1 MKTPHKRSIL
11 SAVLQQTTL
20 QGQILLHVQGL
31 GVPSC
36 CHGQAA
42 TFSLPQPNF
51 LPPQKPSP
59 DPSSQIQKATYTTE
73 QTQEMRHALQITLPA
88 LNIILPCI
96 KCMKKILEK
105 NMHSY

>member
-11 SAVLQQTTL
+11 SAVLQQTIL

-42 TFSLPQPNF
+42 TFSPPQPNF
-51 LPPQKPSP
+51 LPPQETEPRPQFTDTESNLHNRA
-59 DPSSQIQKATYTTE
+59 DTGDETLATNYTS
-73 QTQEMRHALQITLPA
+73 
-88 LNIILPCI
+88 CI
-96 KCMKKILEK
+96 KYYSSLYKVHEK
-105 NMHSY
+105 NLGKKYA